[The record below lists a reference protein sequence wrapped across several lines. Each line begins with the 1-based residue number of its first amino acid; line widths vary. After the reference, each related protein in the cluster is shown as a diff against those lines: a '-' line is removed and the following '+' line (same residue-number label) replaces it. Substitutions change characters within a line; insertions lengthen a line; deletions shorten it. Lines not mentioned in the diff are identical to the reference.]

1 MAEFNKYA
9 TGAAIKKLR
18 CEKKISQEVLS
29 GLAGIARSHL
39 AMIESGKKQANFETI
54 WKISSA
60 FNVHPNE
67 LVRLIEEETERIG
80 NSEQR
85 CLSAG
90 AMYLRTGVLYI
101 TKAENP
107 LELSALFYLCYPAD
121 INNSDI
127 RRASAR
133 PGHGL

>member
-54 WKISSA
+54 
-60 FNVHPNE
+60 
-67 LVRLIEEETERIG
+67 
-80 NSEQR
+80 
-85 CLSAG
+85 
-90 AMYLRTGVLYI
+90 
-101 TKAENP
+101 
-107 LELSALFYLCYPAD
+107 
-121 INNSDI
+121 
-127 RRASAR
+127 
-133 PGHGL
+133 

>member
-60 FNVHPNE
+60 FTPTSSCGSLKRRRNK
-67 LVRLIEEETERIG
+67 
-80 NSEQR
+80 SEAANKDT
-85 CLSAG
+85 C
-90 AMYLRTGVLYI
+90 
-101 TKAENP
+101 P
-107 LELSALFYLCYPAD
+107 
-121 INNSDI
+121 
-127 RRASAR
+127 
-133 PGHGL
+133 

>member
-29 GLAGIARSHL
+29 GLAGIVRSHL

-54 WKISSA
+54 WKISYA

-80 NSEQR
+80 SSE
-85 CLSAG
+85 
-90 AMYLRTGVLYI
+90 
-101 TKAENP
+101 
-107 LELSALFYLCYPAD
+107 
-121 INNSDI
+121 
-127 RRASAR
+127 
-133 PGHGL
+133 